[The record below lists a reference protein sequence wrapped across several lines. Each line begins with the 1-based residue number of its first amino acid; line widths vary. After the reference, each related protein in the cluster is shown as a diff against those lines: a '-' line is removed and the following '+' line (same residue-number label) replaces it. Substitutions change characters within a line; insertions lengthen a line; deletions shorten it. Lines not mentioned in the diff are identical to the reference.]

1 MEGGREEEGFCEGK
15 SGESVRC
22 LLNITKYGLYPTS
35 ILAPPWGLVPFLLPF
50 LLSLLFL
57 VIDLYFCTII
67 FFLCFFLLFYRI
79 CYILQISSSSSILD
93 PPSVTLGTDLG
104 VATRQRSK
112 SASHTITSLPQDR
125 LISVRSKY
133 VQHILYVCFE
143 RRSLPNPLDYAV

>member
-93 PPSVTLGTDLG
+93 PPL
-104 VATRQRSK
+104 
-112 SASHTITSLPQDR
+112 SHWVPTSEL
-125 LISVRSKY
+125 
-133 VQHILYVCFE
+133 
-143 RRSLPNPLDYAV
+143 PLDKDQNLLHIPLHPCHRIG